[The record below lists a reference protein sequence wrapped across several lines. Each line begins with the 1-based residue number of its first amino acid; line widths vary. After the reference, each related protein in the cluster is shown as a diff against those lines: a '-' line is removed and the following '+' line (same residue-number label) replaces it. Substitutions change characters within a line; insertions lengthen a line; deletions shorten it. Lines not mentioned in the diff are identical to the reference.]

1 VYLADCSRCGLPC
14 SSLELRATAEAAAS
28 PAACRS
34 GGTAHAGCRRLWRT
48 AEVAGCCGAC
58 CMLPRLASRTAIA
71 IAPAALTVVAAPL
84 SDWLRL
90 VIGIDYLERE
100 VPREGAGWVGQG
112 GWVGREGG
120 SWFKTHC
127 PFLGTYTGS
136 YIWQPLPS
144 PPIHPSP
151 PLPTLCANF
160 HLSSSPFCRQ
170 TRNTLQ
176 LSLLNMVASSH
187 VSSNGWETRQLMVHL
202 DARCAEV
209 W

>member
-1 VYLADCSRCGLPC
+1 MAARQRHQFSSSCTSCSCRSQAAVAVPAEVAATRVYLADCSRCGLPC

-100 VPREGAGWVGQG
+100 VPREGAGWVGGQG
-112 GWVGREGG
+112 GWVLVQDPLPLPWHLHRVI
-120 SWFKTHC
+120 HLAA
-127 PFLGTYTGS
+127 P
-136 YIWQPLPS
+136 PLPS
-144 PPIHPSP
+144 YPPIPSS
-151 PLPTLCANF
+151 TDTV
-160 HLSSSPFCRQ
+160 R
-170 TRNTLQ
+170 
-176 LSLLNMVASSH
+176 
-187 VSSNGWETRQLMVHL
+187 
-202 DARCAEV
+202 
-209 W
+209 